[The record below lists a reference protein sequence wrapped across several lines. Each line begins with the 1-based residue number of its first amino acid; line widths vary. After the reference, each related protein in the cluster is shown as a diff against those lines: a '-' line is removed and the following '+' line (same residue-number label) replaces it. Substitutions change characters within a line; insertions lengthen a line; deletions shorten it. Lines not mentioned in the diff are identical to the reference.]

1 MGWQRIC
8 LLESVLTPFMPAA
21 EVSLTKFSRWFI
33 CIIWIFL
40 VLISR
45 CSFVLGLGKA
55 LGFCSLPAWFWRS
68 HSSPCA
74 PMPLCREEINIISW
88 LLGMS
93 GGCAEDEVA
102 FRYLTCEWEVLPHEC
117 QEYMW
122 SSYNAFSLCFIF
134 FLSFFNPLLAS
145 RCTSLFLPLV
155 PRAFQ

>member
-21 EVSLTKFSRWFI
+21 EVSLTKFSRWLI

-102 FRYLTCEWEVLPHEC
+102 FRYLTCEWEYSKCFLMSARSTCGAATMHFLYVL
-117 QEYMW
+117 
-122 SSYNAFSLCFIF
+122 FSF
-134 FLSFFNPLLAS
+134 FL
-145 RCTSLFLPLV
+145 FLTHC
-155 PRAFQ
+155 